1 MTQQTFSII
10 KPDAVER
17 NLIGKIVGRF
27 EEENLKIVAM
37 EMRHLARHE
46 AEGFYAEHK
55 ARPFFGELCDFMTRS
70 PVVMMV
76 LEGEDAVAKNRKIMG
91 ATNPA
96 NAEPGTIR
104 KLFAKSVGE
113 NSVHGS
119 DSPESAAREIGYFF
133 RGISVYG
140 KNH

>member
-46 AEGFYAEHK
+46 A
-55 ARPFFGELCDFMTRS
+55 
-70 PVVMMV
+70 
-76 LEGEDAVAKNRKIMG
+76 
-91 ATNPA
+91 
-96 NAEPGTIR
+96 
-104 KLFAKSVGE
+104 
-113 NSVHGS
+113 
-119 DSPESAAREIGYFF
+119 
-133 RGISVYG
+133 
-140 KNH
+140 

>member
-17 NLIGKIVGRF
+17 NLVGKIIGRF
-27 EEENLKIVAM
+27 EEEGLNVVAL

-70 PVVMMV
+70 PVCLMV
-76 LEGEDAVAKNRKIMG
+76 LEGQDAVAKNRKIMG

-96 NAEPGTIR
+96 NADAGTIR

-119 DSPESAAREIGYFF
+119 DSPEAAAREINYFF
-133 RGISVYG
+133 RGISVYP
-140 KNH
+140 KKK